1 MDWINIALYITYGLI
16 IIGIILAV
24 IAPLVTS
31 FSNPAGLVKSG
42 IGVLA
47 LIVLFFI
54 AYTLA
59 NDEVTGLIR
68 ARGVDAQTVKTVG
81 GALIL
86 MYILFGIAIISIL
99 ITEVLKLV
107 R

>member
-1 MDWINIALYITYGLI
+1 MDLINISLYVTYGLI
-16 IIGIILAV
+16 IIGVILAIV
-24 IAPLVTS
+24 APLINS

-47 LIVLFFI
+47 LVVLFFI
-54 AYTLA
+54 GYTIA
-59 NDEVTGLIR
+59 NDEVTGLIS
-68 ARGVDAQTVKTVG
+68 ARGYDAQTVKTVG

-86 MYILFGIAIISIL
+86 MYILFAIAIISIL

>member
-1 MDWINIALYITYGLI
+1 MDLINIALYTTYGLI
-16 IIGIILAV
+16 IVGALLAI
-24 IAPLVTS
+24 IAPFVSS

-42 IGVLA
+42 VGILA
-47 LIVLFFI
+47 LVVLFFI
-54 AYTLA
+54 AYALA
-59 NDEVTGLIR
+59 GDEVTGLIR
-68 ARGVDAQTVKTVG
+68 ARGFDAQTVKAVG